1 VSTLNDSVTKFEAWL
16 KPGVFYALLILLI
29 LLNLFVW
36 FGWLAR
42 PAPAMQPADVA
53 GLKNKRDSL
62 QALLNAPC
70 DSELIRNYQGIQP
83 ALPSGNPAVP
93 GVTTPSTTETP
104 TGLVNLLQS
113 ATVMVFH
120 PKGFGTGFFIDA
132 QTIVTNRHVIEG
144 VNGGSVNVGS
154 RTIGGSVKA
163 TVVSATRTSDIGGAD
178 FALLRIAQPIP
189 GITPLSITGSP
200 TPLQRVI
207 AVGFPGSG
215 IQSDANRDLP
225 APLFTSGDVNT
236 VQPQTSGVSLIIH
249 TADISP
255 GSSGGPLVDQCGVVV
270 GVNTFVMGPGDSAEG
285 RRLYALSSD
294 TLRKF
299 LDSSRQ
305 SYSTAGQCT
314 AGKAS

>member
-1 VSTLNDSVTKFEAWL
+1 VSKISIPIAKFEAWL

-42 PAPAMQPADVA
+42 PAPTMQPAEEA
-53 GLKNKRDSL
+53 ELQNKRDSL

-120 PKGFGTGFFIDA
+120 PKGFGTGFFIDS

-189 GITPLSITGSP
+189 GITPLSIT
-200 TPLQRVI
+200 
-207 AVGFPGSG
+207 
-215 IQSDANRDLP
+215 
-225 APLFTSGDVNT
+225 
-236 VQPQTSGVSLIIH
+236 
-249 TADISP
+249 
-255 GSSGGPLVDQCGVVV
+255 
-270 GVNTFVMGPGDSAEG
+270 
-285 RRLYALSSD
+285 
-294 TLRKF
+294 
-299 LDSSRQ
+299 
-305 SYSTAGQCT
+305 
-314 AGKAS
+314 

>member
-1 VSTLNDSVTKFEAWL
+1 MVTSRQNSSVTKFEAWL
-16 KPGVFYALLILLI
+16 KPGLFYALLILLI

-36 FGWLAR
+36 FGWLGR
-42 PAPAMQPADVA
+42 PAAVA
-53 GLKNKRDSL
+53 GLQAERAKL
-62 QALLNAPC
+62 QDVLNAPC
-70 DSELIRNYQGIQP
+70 DFELLRNYRGTQP
-83 ALPSGNPAVP
+83 ALPNGNPAVP
-93 GVTTPSTTETP
+93 GASPPSSAAP
-104 TGLVNLLQS
+104 PSVLVGLLES
-113 ATVMVFH
+113 AAVMVFH

-144 VNGGSVNVGS
+144 IVGGTVNVGN
-154 RTIGGSVKA
+154 RTIGSSVKA
-163 TVVSATRTSDIGGAD
+163 TIISATRGSDIGGAD

-189 GITPLSITGSP
+189 GITPLAIAGSP

-236 VQPQTSGVSLIIH
+236 VQPQASGVSLIIH

-255 GSSGGPLVDQCGVVV
+255 GSSGGALVDQCGAVV
-270 GVNTFVMGPGDSAEG
+270 GVNTFVMGPGDRAEG

-299 LDSSRQ
+299 LDSSGQR
-305 SYSTAGQCT
+305 YTTAGRCQ
-314 AGKAS
+314 AGPAS

>member
-1 VSTLNDSVTKFEAWL
+1 MPTLNDHVTKFEAWL
-16 KPGVFYALLILLI
+16 KPGLFYALLLLLI

-42 PAPAMQPADVA
+42 SAPAVTPAAVVELQA
-53 GLKNKRDSL
+53 ERDTL

-70 DSELIRNYQGIQP
+70 DSELLRNYRGIQP
-83 ALPSGNPAVP
+83 ALPSGNPAAP
-93 GVTTPSTTETP
+93 GISTPFTTETP
-104 TGLVNLLQS
+104 TGLVGLLQS

-120 PKGFGTGFFIDA
+120 PKGFGTGFFIDD

-144 VNGGSVNVGS
+144 VVGDMVNVGS
-154 RTIGGSVKA
+154 RTIGGSVNA
-163 TVVSATRTSDIGGAD
+163 TIISATRSSDIGGAD
-178 FALLRIAQPIP
+178 FALLRIAQPIS

-236 VQPQTSGVSLIIH
+236 VQPQASGVSLIIH

-299 LDSSRQ
+299 LDSSSQRYTT
-305 SYSTAGQCT
+305 SGQCT
-314 AGKAS
+314 AGSAR